1 MNNFFD
7 TYPNIYKRL
16 PVALSLIAAFLV
28 FLLMQF
34 LISSNFT
41 KKDKDSDISYLEFIR
56 IKSDDDLQ
64 ARDRRIPDKPKLE
77 KRPPPPPDIE
87 LQKDETLMKPDLDID
102 LPDFNIPTDFSGAFL
117 GKMDDLGKSSS
128 SLIPMLKVAAKCPLV
143 ALEGGIDGKVSL
155 YLVVDSAGKVIT
167 ARVTRSTPSKIF
179 NKEATKAIRR
189 WQFKPKVVNGIPVE
203 QAGTLEMEF
212 LCNA

>member
-1 MNNFFD
+1 M
-7 TYPNIYKRL
+7 
-16 PVALSLIAAFLV
+16 
-28 FLLMQF
+28 
-34 LISSNFT
+34 
-41 KKDKDSDISYLEFIR
+41 
-56 IKSDDDLQ
+56 
-64 ARDRRIPDKPKLE
+64 
-77 KRPPPPPDIE
+77 
-87 LQKDETLMKPDLDID
+87 
-102 LPDFNIPTDFSGAFL
+102 
-117 GKMDDLGKSSS
+117 
-128 SLIPMLKVAAKCPLV
+128 V